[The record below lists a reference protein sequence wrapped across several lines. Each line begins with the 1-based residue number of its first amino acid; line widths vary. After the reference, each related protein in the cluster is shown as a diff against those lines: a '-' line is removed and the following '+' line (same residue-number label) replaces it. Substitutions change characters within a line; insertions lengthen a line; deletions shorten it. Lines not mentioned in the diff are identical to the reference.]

1 MTVTIDTDLDG
12 RDVPESPERPRPPVD
27 KWWRIAAGIG
37 VLVAFVWG
45 VSGLGIGADQLRRA
59 PGNIWTIIELSVPPD
74 FPAVLDRGAL
84 GKVFESVFIAWT
96 GTVIAAVLSL
106 PLAFLASNNV
116 VPAWV
121 RIPIRQFFI
130 VVRAFPELILA
141 TIFLA
146 VVGLGPWA
154 GALAI
159 GFSSVGTLGKWSS
172 ESIEEVAG
180 GPVEAIQ
187 ASGGGWLSGVRWG
200 LLPQVFPTIVAH
212 WLFRFEINVRA
223 SAIFGLIGAGGIGG
237 EISSQVQFRNWQN
250 VSAVLIMVVVMVLVI
265 DGVSGAVR
273 RRILAGSDRTGA
285 DASMETIENM
295 GGFLTR
301 RRARRPDAPVD
312 EPPTSTT

>member
-1 MTVTIDTDLDG
+1 MTSTIDAP
-12 RDVPESPERPRPPVD
+12 PEVSRRPAPPATR
-27 KWWRIAAGIG
+27 WWKFAAAVG
-37 VLVAFVWG
+37 VLIAFVWG
-45 VSGLGIGADQLRRA
+45 VSGLDIGADTLRRA

-74 FPAVLDRGAL
+74 FAAVIERGAL
-84 GKVFESVFIAWT
+84 GKVFESVYIAWT
-96 GTVIAAVLSL
+96 GTVIGALLSL

-116 VPAWV
+116 APAWL
-121 RIPIRQFFI
+121 RITIRQLFI
-130 VVRAFPELILA
+130 IIRAFPELILA

-159 GFSSVGTLGKWSS
+159 GFSSIGTLGKWSS
-172 ESIEEVAG
+172 ESIEEVSG

-237 EISSQVQFRNWQN
+237 EIQSQVQFRNWQN
-250 VSAVLIMVVVMVLVI
+250 VSAVLIMVVAMVLVI
-265 DGVSGAVR
+265 DAVSGAVR

-285 DASMETIENM
+285 DASLETIEDL

-301 RRARRPDAPVD
+301 TKAPDIEV
-312 EPPTSTT
+312 

>member
-1 MTVTIDTDLDG
+1 VTSTIEVSEVDEMPA
-12 RDVPESPERPRPPVD
+12 RPSPPSTR
-27 KWWRIAAGIG
+27 WWRLAAAVG
-37 VLVAFVWG
+37 VLIAFLWG
-45 VSGLGIGADQLRRA
+45 VSGLDIGADALRRA
-59 PGNIWTIIELSVPPD
+59 PGNIWTIIELSFPPD
-74 FPAVLDRGAL
+74 FATVIERGAL
-84 GKVFESVFIAWT
+84 GKVFESVYIAWT

-116 VPAWV
+116 VPAWIRVIV
-121 RIPIRQFFI
+121 RQLFI
-130 VVRAFPELILA
+130 IIRAFPELILA

-172 ESIEEVAG
+172 ESIEEVTG

-237 EISSQVQFRNWQN
+237 EIQSQVQFRNWQN
-250 VSAVLIMVVVMVLVI
+250 VSAVLIMVVVMVLTI
-265 DGVSGAVR
+265 DAISGAVR
-273 RRILAGSDRTGA
+273 RRILSGSSRGTA
-285 DASMETIENM
+285 EASREALDDL

-301 RRARRPDAPVD
+301 RR
-312 EPPTSTT
+312 PPSA

>member
-1 MTVTIDTDLDG
+1 MTSTIETSDV
-12 RDVPESPERPRPPVD
+12 DVPAVRPSPPSTR
-27 KWWRIAAGIG
+27 WWRLAAAVG
-37 VLVAFVWG
+37 VLIAFLWG
-45 VSGLGIGADQLRRA
+45 VSGLDIGADALRRA

-74 FPAVLDRGAL
+74 FAAVIDRGAL
-84 GKVFESVFIAWT
+84 GKVFESVYIAWT

-116 VPAWV
+116 VPAWIRV
-121 RIPIRQFFI
+121 IIRQLFI
-130 VVRAFPELILA
+130 VIRAFPELILA

-172 ESIEEVAG
+172 ESIEEVTG

-237 EISSQVQFRNWQN
+237 EIQSQVQFRNWQN
-250 VSAVLIMVVVMVLVI
+250 VSAVLIMVVVMVLTI
-265 DGVSGAVR
+265 DAISGAVR
-273 RRILAGSDRTGA
+273 RRILSGSSRGTA
-285 DASMETIENM
+285 EASREALDDL

-301 RRARRPDAPVD
+301 RR
-312 EPPTSTT
+312 PPSV

>member
-1 MTVTIDTDLDG
+1 MQSVGECCESPVTSTIDSAPVVTDA
-12 RDVPESPERPRPPVD
+12 PEQRPDPPSTR
-27 KWWRIAAGIG
+27 WWRLAAALG

-45 VSGLGIGADQLRRA
+45 VSGLDIGADALRRA
-59 PGNIWTIIELSVPPD
+59 PGNIWRIIELSWPPD
-74 FPAVLDRGAL
+74 FPAVLERGAL
-84 GKVFESVFIAWT
+84 GKVFESVYIAWT
-96 GTVIAAVLSL
+96 GTVIAAVFSL

-116 VPAWV
+116 VPAWIRV
-121 RIPIRQFFI
+121 PIRQLFI
-130 VVRAFPELILA
+130 IIRAFPELILA

-159 GFSSVGTLGKWSS
+159 GFSSIGTLGKWSS
-172 ESIEEVAG
+172 ESIEEVDD

-187 ASGGGWLSGVRWG
+187 ASGGTWLSGSRWG

-273 RRILAGSDRTGA
+273 RRILAGSDRTSA
-285 DASMETIENM
+285 EASTEALGDL

-301 RRARRPDAPVD
+301 RRA
-312 EPPTSTT
+312 

>member
-1 MTVTIDTDLDG
+1 MTSTIDTVVDESG
-12 RDVPESPERPRPPVD
+12 VPAHPERPRPPVA
-27 KWWRIAAGIG
+27 KWWRLAAGIG
-37 VLVAFVWG
+37 VLLAFVWG
-45 VSGLGIGADQLRRA
+45 VSGLDITADQLRRA
-59 PGNIWTIIELSVPPD
+59 PGNIWTILELSVPPD
-74 FPAVLDRGAL
+74 FAAVLERGAL

-96 GTVIAAVLSL
+96 GTVIAAVMSL

-116 VPAWV
+116 VPAWI
-121 RIPIRQFFI
+121 RIPIRQLFI
-130 VVRAFPELILA
+130 VIRAFPELILA

-159 GFSSVGTLGKWSS
+159 GFSSIGTLGKWSS

-250 VSAVLIMVVVMVLVI
+250 VSAVLIMVVVMVLMI
-265 DGVSGAVR
+265 DAASGAVR
-273 RRILAGSDRTGA
+273 RRILAGSDRTGT
-285 DASMETIENM
+285 DASLETLEDM

-301 RRARRPDAPVD
+301 RSAPTDADV
-312 EPPTSTT
+312 TSRT

>member
-1 MTVTIDTDLDG
+1 MTSTIEVS
-12 RDVPESPERPRPPVD
+12 DVDEMPARPSPPSTR
-27 KWWRIAAGIG
+27 WWRLAAAVG
-37 VLVAFVWG
+37 VLIAFLWG
-45 VSGLGIGADQLRRA
+45 VSGLDIGADALRRA
-59 PGNIWTIIELSVPPD
+59 PGNIWTIIELSFPPD
-74 FPAVLDRGAL
+74 FATVIERGAL
-84 GKVFESVFIAWT
+84 GKVFESVYIAWT

-116 VPAWV
+116 VPAWIRVIV
-121 RIPIRQFFI
+121 RQLFI
-130 VVRAFPELILA
+130 IIRAFPELILA

-172 ESIEEVAG
+172 ESIEEVTG

-237 EISSQVQFRNWQN
+237 EIQSQVQFRNWQN
-250 VSAVLIMVVVMVLVI
+250 VSAVLIMVVVMVLTI
-265 DGVSGAVR
+265 DAISGAVR
-273 RRILAGSDRTGA
+273 RRILSGSSRGTA
-285 DASMETIENM
+285 EASREALDDL

-301 RRARRPDAPVD
+301 RR
-312 EPPTSTT
+312 PPSA

>member
-1 MTVTIDTDLDG
+1 VTSTIDAP
-12 RDVPESPERPRPPVD
+12 PEVDRRPAPPATR
-27 KWWRIAAGIG
+27 WWKFAAAVG
-37 VLVAFVWG
+37 VLIAFVWG
-45 VSGLGIGADQLRRA
+45 VSGLDIGADTLRRA

-74 FPAVLDRGAL
+74 FAAVIERGAL
-84 GKVFESVFIAWT
+84 GKVFESVYIAWT
-96 GTVIAAVLSL
+96 GTVIGALLSL

-116 VPAWV
+116 APAWL
-121 RIPIRQFFI
+121 RITIRQLFI
-130 VVRAFPELILA
+130 IIRAFPELILA

-159 GFSSVGTLGKWSS
+159 GFSSIGTLGKWSS
-172 ESIEEVAG
+172 ESIEEVSG

-237 EISSQVQFRNWQN
+237 EIQSQVQFRNWQN
-250 VSAVLIMVVVMVLVI
+250 VSAVLIMVVAMVLVI
-265 DGVSGAVR
+265 DAVSGAVR

-285 DASMETIENM
+285 DASLETIEDL

-301 RRARRPDAPVD
+301 TKAPDIEV
-312 EPPTSTT
+312 

>member
-1 MTVTIDTDLDG
+1 VTSTIETSDV
-12 RDVPESPERPRPPVD
+12 DVPAVRPSPPSTR
-27 KWWRIAAGIG
+27 WWRLAAAVG
-37 VLVAFVWG
+37 VLIAFLWG
-45 VSGLGIGADQLRRA
+45 VSGLDIGADALRRA

-74 FPAVLDRGAL
+74 FAAVIDRGAL
-84 GKVFESVFIAWT
+84 GKVFESVYIAWT

-116 VPAWV
+116 VPAWIRV
-121 RIPIRQFFI
+121 IIRQLFI
-130 VVRAFPELILA
+130 VIRAFPELILA

-172 ESIEEVAG
+172 ESIEEVTG

-237 EISSQVQFRNWQN
+237 EIQSQVQFRNWQN
-250 VSAVLIMVVVMVLVI
+250 VSAVLIMVVVMVLTI
-265 DGVSGAVR
+265 DAISGAVR
-273 RRILAGSDRTGA
+273 RRILSGSSRGTA
-285 DASMETIENM
+285 EASREALDDL

-301 RRARRPDAPVD
+301 RR
-312 EPPTSTT
+312 PPSV